1 MNSILKILVFFLCSV
16 SLCFS
21 CASSS
26 HRLESH
32 VGLYKVIKANCK
44 LTEGLFNPCDNIRF
58 LEIVKGQFYGV
69 NPDQLA
75 LVQWHAE
82 KGSSEVE
89 YTANLISDHQKT
101 VEHENKIW
109 IANKTTNNESEEIF
123 FILRS
128 GIITD
133 YVFKFSQ
140 KNIAGRVTSRD
151 FHYKLT
157 SIDRKKIQKYK
168 LNYPAD

>member
-1 MNSILKILVFFLCSV
+1 MS
-16 SLCFS
+16 
-21 CASSS
+21 
-26 HRLESH
+26 
-32 VGLYKVIKANCK
+32 KADCK
-44 LTEGLFNPCDNIRF
+44 LTDGLFNPCDNIKF

-89 YTANLISDHQKT
+89 YTANLISDHKKT

-109 IANKTTNNESEEIF
+109 IANKKNNYESEEIF
-123 FILRS
+123 FILQA
-128 GIITD
+128 GKITD
-133 YVFKFSQ
+133 YVFKFTQ
-140 KNIAGRVTSRD
+140 KNIVGKVTSRN

-157 SIDRKKIQKYK
+157 PIGREKIKKYK
-168 LNYPAD
+168 LDYPTD